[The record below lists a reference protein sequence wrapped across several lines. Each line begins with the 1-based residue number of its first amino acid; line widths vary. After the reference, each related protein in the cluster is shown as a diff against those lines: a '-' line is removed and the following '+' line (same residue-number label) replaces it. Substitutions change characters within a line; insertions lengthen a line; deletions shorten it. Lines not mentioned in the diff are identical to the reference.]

1 VNHTVL
7 VVLIGSKETGQVD
20 SYQLLEEQTARSEGK
35 HLGLGVE
42 IVFSPG
48 FDHLR
53 VIRKRLADEDAPR
66 IDAVIVEPTSVSA
79 TDQLLK
85 ELRGRTGLVLL
96 NAWSLAVE
104 TASRDWGSDLPFGT
118 VSTNHSRIGEIQG
131 RQVAALLPDGGQ
143 VLCVTGPLRSS
154 AATERLQG
162 LRSLL
167 HPAITVFEAEA
178 GHWTQS
184 AAIVAFDSWYA
195 LRKAQSFVLE
205 VVAAQSDDL
214 AMGARAAA
222 HAVTNAGHREMLSR
236 VRFLGVDGCP
246 AFGKKLVDAGELF
259 ASVATPASV
268 GEALRALQAFWK
280 AGRAMP
286 LRTFTEPQPYPATS
300 APAPRD

>member
-1 VNHTVL
+1 VNRTVL

-20 SYQLLEEQTARSEGK
+20 SYQLLQEQTARSEGPR
-35 HLGLGVE
+35 LGLAVE
-42 IVFSPG
+42 VVFSPG
-48 FDHLR
+48 FDHVR
-53 VIRKRLADEDAPR
+53 VIRKRLADEDAPKV
-66 IDAVIVEPTSVSA
+66 DAVIVEPTSVSS
-79 TDQLLK
+79 TDHLLK
-85 ELRGRTGLVLL
+85 ELKGRTGVVLL

-104 TASRDWGSDLPFGT
+104 AASRDWDSDIPFGT

-154 AATERLQG
+154 AAVERLQG

-167 HPAITVFEAEA
+167 HPAITVFESEA

-184 AAIVAFDSWYA
+184 AATVAFDSWYA
-195 LRKAQSFVLE
+195 LRKAQSFVLD

-214 AMGARAAA
+214 AIGARSAA
-222 HAVTNAGHREMLSR
+222 HAVANAAHRDMLSR

-246 AFGKKLVDAGELF
+246 AFGRKLVDAGELF

-268 GEALRALQAFWK
+268 GEALRALQTFWK

-286 LRTFTEPQPYPATS
+286 LRTFTEPQPYPPAS
-300 APAPRD
+300 APTPRT